1 MFGFKRRSALRVFVS
16 LGSLALVASL
26 LAPAAAA
33 ASPTHSTS
41 SHGWQV
47 IVSGLNNPRGIDPG
61 PFGSLLVAEAGKGGT
76 TDCQTTVNPETGQ
89 PATVC
94 LGRTG
99 AVDLILGKHKFKLAS
114 LPSIATT
121 DGMSA
126 SGPTHAVLG
135 PKGVLISMMGTAPL
149 PFSGS
154 TSKFD
159 KLLRLQDG
167 DKTVV
172 ADLGAYEAAHNPDG
186 KQIDSDPYGLAVN
199 GRGAVMTDA
208 GANDLLAISRTGAIS
223 TLAVFPDQMAD
234 APAFLGLPPGTK
246 IPAESVPTAV
256 TRGPDGAWYVGE
268 LTGFPFQVGLAR
280 IWRVVPGHA
289 PTVFATGFTN
299 IIDLQF
305 DRHGRLFVLEM
316 AKFGLL
322 AAESPGGDPS
332 GALIRINRNGSRTQV
347 ASAGLILPGGV
358 AIDSHDHIY
367 VTINSIFPG
376 IGKVV
381 RIK

>member
-1 MFGFKRRSALRVFVS
+1 
-16 LGSLALVASL
+16 
-26 LAPAAAA
+26 
-33 ASPTHSTS
+33 
-41 SHGWQV
+41 
-47 IVSGLNNPRGIDPG
+47 
-61 PFGSLLVAEAGKGGT
+61 
-76 TDCQTTVNPETGQ
+76 
-89 PATVC
+89 
-94 LGRTG
+94 
-99 AVDLILGKHKFKLAS
+99 
-114 LPSIATT
+114 
-121 DGMSA
+121 
-126 SGPTHAVLG
+126 
-135 PKGVLISMMGTAPL
+135 MMGVPPL
-149 PFSGS
+149 PFTGS
-154 TSKFD
+154 ISKFA

-167 DKTVV
+167 AKVVV

-246 IPAESVPTAV
+246 IPTESVPTAV

-305 DRHGRLFVLEM
+305 DKHGRLFVLEM

-322 AAESPGGDPS
+322 AAEAPGGDPS
-332 GALIRINRNGSRTQV
+332 GALIRINRNGSRTEV

-367 VTINSIFPG
+367 VTINSIFPA
-376 IGKVV
+376 IGQVV